1 MPAQF
6 DVTTTPEHLVP
17 SVQTA
22 YREHNMTRAKF
33 AFMLVVGGVL
43 LAPPVFSADKSITP
57 DGKPAPSQPHAKPGS
72 KAAQEEAAAA
82 KTPYEKVREVF
93 AGDLTVADEKVSF
106 PQNNASVHAIE
117 ITMEP
122 GEVTGWHQHHAP
134 LFAYILEGEITV
146 TYEEIGKKVYSAG
159 DGLLE
164 AMDVTHR
171 GENTG
176 DAPAKILAVFLLGD
190 DGKATVAE
198 DAPGTDKK
206 KVE

>member
-1 MPAQF
+1 MKLPILAGI
-6 DVTTTPEHLVP
+6 
-17 SVQTA
+17 
-22 YREHNMTRAKF
+22 
-33 AFMLVVGGVL
+33 VVLSGTL
-43 LAPPVFSADKSITP
+43 LAAPAMSADKSITP

-72 KAAQEEAAAA
+72 RAAEEEAAAA

-93 AGDLTVADEKVSF
+93 SGDLTIADEKVSF
-106 PQNNASVHAIE
+106 PQQNPSVRAIE
-117 ITMEP
+117 ITMAP

-176 DAPAKILAVFLLGD
+176 EGPARILAVFLLGD
-190 DGKATVAE
+190 DGKAVVE
-198 DAPGTDKK
+198 EPAPGAVKD